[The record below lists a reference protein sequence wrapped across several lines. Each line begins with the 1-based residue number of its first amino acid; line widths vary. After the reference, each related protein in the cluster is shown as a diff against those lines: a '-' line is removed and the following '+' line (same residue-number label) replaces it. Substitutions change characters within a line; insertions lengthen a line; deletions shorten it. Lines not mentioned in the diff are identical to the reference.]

1 MASLGAV
8 DASEQSRER
17 IQRERAVRDGLC
29 LVADR
34 LETAEVERHLAIA
47 AAHRAGLSVRQIAAA
62 VRLSPARVHQLL
74 HTPMSRAAVSASRVW
89 QSRVTKA
96 GVGSGGPL
104 TPTTALLR
112 ECIDWLERLER
123 GELVAVNL
131 SEASERETDYV
142 PVDRAQVRLVLQRIA
157 QDLEGQAAGGGSQ
170 REGPLTSRRERL
182 ADLLPKPARLSPW
195 QERAELRRQVGLDP

>member
-1 MASLGAV
+1 M
-8 DASEQSRER
+8 DASEESRER
-17 IQRERAVRDGLC
+17 IQREGAVRDGLC

-34 LETAEVERHLAIA
+34 LETAEAERHAAID
-47 AAHRAGLSVRQIAAA
+47 AAHRAGLSVRQIAVA

-74 HTPMSRAAVSASRVW
+74 HAPMSTAAVSAARAW

-104 TPTTALLR
+104 TPTTELLR

-157 QDLEGQAAGGGSQ
+157 QDLEGQAADGGSQ
-170 REGPLTSRRERL
+170 REGPGTSRRDCL
-182 ADLLPKPARLSPW
+182 ADLVPKPAPLSPW
-195 QERAELRRQVGLDP
+195 QERAQLRRQFGIDP

>member
-1 MASLGAV
+1 M

-17 IQRERAVRDGLC
+17 IQRERAARDGLC

-34 LETAEVERHLAIA
+34 LETAEAERHLAIA
-47 AAHRAGLSVRQIAAA
+47 VAHQAGLSIRQIAVA
-62 VRLSPARVHQLL
+62 VRLSAARVHQLL
-74 HTPMSRAAVSASRVW
+74 HAPMSTSAVSAALVW
-89 QSRVTKA
+89 ESTVTKA

-104 TPTTALLR
+104 TTTAALLR

-131 SEASERETDYV
+131 SEASERKTEYV

-157 QDLEGQAAGGGSQ
+157 GDLERHAAGGGSQ
-170 REGPLTSRRERL
+170 EEGPGTLRRDRL
-182 ADLLPKPARLSPW
+182 ADLVPKPAPLSPW
-195 QERAELRRQVGLDP
+195 EERAQLRRRLGLDP

>member
-1 MASLGAV
+1 M

-34 LETAEVERHLAIA
+34 LETAEAERHAAIA
-47 AAHRAGLSVRQIAAA
+47 VAHQAGLSVRQIAVA

-74 HTPMSRAAVSASRVW
+74 HAPMSTSALSAALVW
-89 QSRVTKA
+89 QSTDTKA
-96 GVGSGGPL
+96 AIGSGGPL
-104 TPTTALLR
+104 TPKTALLR

-131 SEASERETDYV
+131 SEASERETEYV
-142 PVDRAQVRLVLQRIA
+142 PVDRSQVRLVLQRIA
-157 QDLEGQAAGGGSQ
+157 QDLERQAAGGGSQ
-170 REGPLTSRRERL
+170 QEGPGTPRRDRL
-182 ADLLPKPARLSPW
+182 ADLVPNPAPLSPW
-195 QERAELRRQVGLDP
+195 QERAQLRRQFGLDP